1 MHPYTYDVI
10 NDNRRSIRVPEWLH
24 LTIRLERRGVKRRI
38 RQGNYRILYVVLL
51 YIHRRTEAKYR
62 PLIIN
67 AAQAVAGGVSKSQ

>member
-1 MHPYTYDVI
+1 M
-10 NDNRRSIRVPEWLH
+10 
-24 LTIRLERRGVKRRI
+24 KRRI